1 VRIAEQNFYARGAEL
16 VGDRNPREHEFTEQ
30 LRSFDAARAADQTG
44 VPVLL
49 ALSSALLGRPLKGGL
64 AVVGSNNL

>member
-1 VRIAEQNFYARGAEL
+1 MPAAPNW
-16 VGDRNPREHEFTEQ
+16 VGDRNPREHEFTVQ
-30 LRSFDAARAADQTG
+30 LRSFNAARAEDQTG

-64 AVVGSNNL
+64 AVVGSINL